1 MPEETKNKIISV
13 VKGSAEPIESLLYK
27 LDKEDLIRLAR
38 EFFYA
43 GLDVAEKKYKEKIVE
58 NITEYW
64 D

>member
-1 MPEETKNKIISV
+1 MTEETKNKIISV
-13 VKGSAEPIESLLYK
+13 MKGEESMDSVLYK